1 MGTSS
6 RIPHRLAPHRSAPR
20 RHRRGDA
27 HRVLRRGDGHS
38 SRNRSSARAG
48 YVDHVRHRDAHR
60 SSERAERSRR
70 GQRRSPASRLDR
82 RRARARCGGRR
93 IRADH
98 RARARAG
105 YPARG
110 GRRSRA
116 RRGDTISLVRL
127 PRIVEPL
134 RHRDFRLLWTGQT
147 LTLLGSFVSNIA
159 FPFQVLQL
167 GGSAFELGAFVSAF
181 TGASLVFLL
190 IGGAVADR
198 VPRRTLIITT
208 ELASG
213 VTVGSMA
220 ILGFAGALQMW
231 HLYVAAACFG
241 AASAFSVPALG
252 AIIPELVPDEILV
265 AGNAVQGLSRQ
276 SARVGGP
283 IVGGLL
289 VATAGPA
296 AAFAFNAVT
305 FFLSAGA
312 VALTRA
318 RPLVSEAR
326 RSIPGEIRE
335 GFAFVFSVQW
345 LWVTIFGWSLIVA
358 AFIGA
363 IAVALPLLV
372 TTVLGGGAVTYG
384 IISAGVGVGE
394 AIGATAI
401 AQVRIRRS
409 GVAMYL
415 LGALMGVSF
424 FIYGL
429 VPTVPGALLASAING
444 LSFACF
450 GVLWVTALQVHVPR
464 RLLGR
469 VTSVDYFGGTLL
481 APIAPIGAAFLAQSQ
496 GPAFVFI
503 VA

>member
-1 MGTSS
+1 M
-6 RIPHRLAPHRSAPR
+6 
-20 RHRRGDA
+20 
-27 HRVLRRGDGHS
+27 
-38 SRNRSSARAG
+38 
-48 YVDHVRHRDAHR
+48 
-60 SSERAERSRR
+60 
-70 GQRRSPASRLDR
+70 
-82 RRARARCGGRR
+82 
-93 IRADH
+93 
-98 RARARAG
+98 
-105 YPARG
+105 
-110 GRRSRA
+110 
-116 RRGDTISLVRL
+116 RL
-127 PRIVEPL
+127 PRIIEPL

-159 FPFQVLQL
+159 YPFQVLQL
-167 GGSAFELGAFVSAF
+167 GGSALELGALVSSF
-181 TGASLVFLL
+181 TGASLIFLL

-198 VPRRTLIITT
+198 VPRRILIVIT

-213 VTVGSMA
+213 VIVGIVA
-220 ILGFAGALQMW
+220 LLGFAGALQIW
-231 HLYVAAACFG
+231 HLYVSYALFG

-252 AIIPELVPDEILV
+252 AIIPELVPEDILI

-276 SARVGGP
+276 GARVGGP
-283 IVGGLL
+283 IIGGLL
-289 VATAGPA
+289 VATAGPP
-296 AAFAFNAVT
+296 AAFAFDALS
-305 FFLSAGA
+305 FFLSGGA

-318 RPLVSEAR
+318 RPLVSEMR
-326 RSIPGEIRE
+326 RSILREIRE

-345 LWVTIFGWSLIVA
+345 LWVTIFGWALIVA

-372 TTVLGGGAVTYG
+372 TTTLGGGAVTYG

-415 LGALMGVSF
+415 FGALMGVSF
-424 FIYGL
+424 FVYGL
-429 VPTVPGALLASAING
+429 VPTVPGALVASAING

-481 APIAPIGAAFLAQSQ
+481 APVAPVGAALLAQSQ
-496 GPAFVFI
+496 GPAFVFV
-503 VA
+503 VAGIITVTLTLAGLLLPSIRNLE

>member
-1 MGTSS
+1 M
-6 RIPHRLAPHRSAPR
+6 
-20 RHRRGDA
+20 
-27 HRVLRRGDGHS
+27 RV
-38 SRNRSSARAG
+38 
-48 YVDHVRHRDAHR
+48 
-60 SSERAERSRR
+60 
-70 GQRRSPASRLDR
+70 
-82 RRARARCGGRR
+82 
-93 IRADH
+93 
-98 RARARAG
+98 
-105 YPARG
+105 
-110 GRRSRA
+110 
-116 RRGDTISLVRL
+116 
-127 PRIVEPL
+127 PRIIEPL

-147 LTLLGSFVSNIA
+147 LTLLGSFVSQIA
-159 FPFQVLQL
+159 YPFQVLQL

-181 TGASLVFLL
+181 TGASLGFLL

-198 VPRRTLIITT
+198 VPRRTLIIVT
-208 ELASG
+208 EVASG
-213 VTVGSMA
+213 VTVGAMA
-220 ILGFAGALQMW
+220 ILGFAGALEMW
-231 HLYVAAACFG
+231 HLYVSAAFFG

-252 AIIPELVPDEILV
+252 AIIPELVPEEILV

-296 AAFAFNAVT
+296 AAFAFDAVT

-318 RPLVSEAR
+318 RPLVTEAR
-326 RSIPGEIRE
+326 RSILRDIRE

-345 LWVTIFGWSLIVA
+345 LWVTIFGWALVVA

-372 TTVLGGGAVTYG
+372 TTVLGGGAEMYG
-384 IISAGVGVGE
+384 LISAAVGVGE
-394 AIGATAI
+394 AIGATWM
-401 AQVRIRRS
+401 AQVRIRRT
-409 GVAMYL
+409 GLVMYL
-415 LGALMGVSF
+415 FGALLGVSF
-424 FIYGL
+424 FVYGL
-429 VPTVPGALLASAING
+429 VPNVPGALVASAIQG

-496 GPAFVFI
+496 GPAFVFV
-503 VA
+503 VAGAITVVLTLAALLLPSIRDLE

>member
-1 MGTSS
+1 
-6 RIPHRLAPHRSAPR
+6 
-20 RHRRGDA
+20 
-27 HRVLRRGDGHS
+27 
-38 SRNRSSARAG
+38 
-48 YVDHVRHRDAHR
+48 
-60 SSERAERSRR
+60 
-70 GQRRSPASRLDR
+70 
-82 RRARARCGGRR
+82 
-93 IRADH
+93 
-98 RARARAG
+98 
-105 YPARG
+105 
-110 GRRSRA
+110 
-116 RRGDTISLVRL
+116 VRL

-159 FPFQVLQL
+159 YPFQVLQL
-167 GGSAFELGAFVSAF
+167 GGSALELGAFVSAF

-198 VPRRTLIITT
+198 VPRRTLIIVT

-213 VTVGSMA
+213 ATVGFMA
-220 ILGFAGALQMW
+220 ILGFTGALQMW
-231 HLYVAAACFG
+231 HLYVSAAFFG

-252 AIIPELVPDEILV
+252 AIIPELVPEEILV

-276 SARVGGP
+276 GARVGGP

-296 AAFAFNAVT
+296 AAFAFDAVT
-305 FFLSAGA
+305 FCLSAGA

-326 RSIPGEIRE
+326 LSILHEIRE

-345 LWVTIFGWSLIVA
+345 LWVTIFGWALIVA

-363 IAVALPLLV
+363 ITVALPLLV
-372 TTVLGGGAVTYG
+372 TTVLEGGAVTYG

-401 AQVRIRRS
+401 AQVKITRS
-409 GVAMYL
+409 GLAMYL
-415 LGALMGVSF
+415 FGALSGVSF
-424 FIYGL
+424 LIYGL
-429 VPTVPGALLASAING
+429 VPTVPGALVASAING

-503 VA
+503 LAGLITIVLTLAALLLPSIRDLE

>member
-1 MGTSS
+1 M
-6 RIPHRLAPHRSAPR
+6 
-20 RHRRGDA
+20 
-27 HRVLRRGDGHS
+27 
-38 SRNRSSARAG
+38 
-48 YVDHVRHRDAHR
+48 
-60 SSERAERSRR
+60 
-70 GQRRSPASRLDR
+70 
-82 RRARARCGGRR
+82 
-93 IRADH
+93 
-98 RARARAG
+98 
-105 YPARG
+105 
-110 GRRSRA
+110 
-116 RRGDTISLVRL
+116 RL

-159 FPFQVLQL
+159 YPFQVLQL

-190 IGGAVADR
+190 LGGAVADR
-198 VPRRTLIITT
+198 VPRRILIIVT

-213 VTVGSMA
+213 ATVGAMA

-231 HLYVAAACFG
+231 HLYVSAAFFG

-252 AIIPELVPDEILV
+252 AIIPELVPEEILV

-289 VATAGPA
+289 VATGGPS
-296 AAFAFNAVT
+296 AAFAFDAVT

-318 RPLVSEAR
+318 RPLVEEAR
-326 RSIPGEIRE
+326 RSILRDIRE

-345 LWVTIFGWSLIVA
+345 LWITIFGWALIVA

-363 IAVALPLLV
+363 VAVALPLLV
-372 TTVLGGGAVTYG
+372 TTVLGGGAEMYG
-384 IISAGVGVGE
+384 VISAAVGVGE
-394 AIGATAI
+394 AIGATVI
-401 AQVRIRRS
+401 AQVRVRRT
-409 GVAMYL
+409 GLVMYL
-415 LGALMGVSF
+415 FGTLSGIAF
-424 FIYGL
+424 FVYGL
-429 VPTVPGALLASAING
+429 VPTVPGALVASAIQG

-450 GVLWVTALQVHVPR
+450 GILWVTALQVHVPR

-481 APIAPIGAAFLAQSQ
+481 APVAPIGAAFLAQNQ
-496 GPAFVFI
+496 GPLFVFV
-503 VA
+503 VAGVITVVLTLAALLLPSIRDLE

>member
-1 MGTSS
+1 M
-6 RIPHRLAPHRSAPR
+6 
-20 RHRRGDA
+20 
-27 HRVLRRGDGHS
+27 
-38 SRNRSSARAG
+38 
-48 YVDHVRHRDAHR
+48 
-60 SSERAERSRR
+60 
-70 GQRRSPASRLDR
+70 
-82 RRARARCGGRR
+82 
-93 IRADH
+93 
-98 RARARAG
+98 
-105 YPARG
+105 
-110 GRRSRA
+110 
-116 RRGDTISLVRL
+116 RL

-159 FPFQVLQL
+159 YPFQVLQL
-167 GGSAFELGAFVSAF
+167 GGSPLELGVLVSAY

-198 VPRRTLIITT
+198 VPRRILIIVT

-213 VTVGSMA
+213 ITVGIMA
-220 ILGFAGALQMW
+220 ILGFAGTLQIW
-231 HLYVAAACFG
+231 HLYVTYALFG

-252 AIIPELVPDEILV
+252 AIIPELVPEEILI

-276 SARVGGP
+276 GARVGGP

-296 AAFAFNAVT
+296 AAFAFDAVT

-326 RSIPGEIRE
+326 RSILGEIRE

-345 LWVTIFGWSLIVA
+345 LWVTIFGWALIVA

-363 IAVALPLLV
+363 MAVALPLLV
-372 TTVLGGGAVTYG
+372 TTVLGGGAEMYG
-384 IISAGVGVGE
+384 YISAAIGVGE

-401 AQVRIRRS
+401 AQVRIRRTGLAMYLFGTLS
-409 GVAMYL
+409 GVA
-415 LGALMGVSF
+415 F

-429 VPTVPGALLASAING
+429 VPTVPGALVASAING

-481 APIAPIGAAFLAQSQ
+481 LPIAPIAAAFLAQSQ

-503 VA
+503 LAGAITVVLTLAALLLPSIRDLE

>member
-1 MGTSS
+1 M
-6 RIPHRLAPHRSAPR
+6 
-20 RHRRGDA
+20 
-27 HRVLRRGDGHS
+27 
-38 SRNRSSARAG
+38 
-48 YVDHVRHRDAHR
+48 
-60 SSERAERSRR
+60 
-70 GQRRSPASRLDR
+70 
-82 RRARARCGGRR
+82 
-93 IRADH
+93 
-98 RARARAG
+98 
-105 YPARG
+105 
-110 GRRSRA
+110 
-116 RRGDTISLVRL
+116 RL

-159 FPFQVLQL
+159 YPFQVLQL
-167 GGSAFELGAFVSAF
+167 GGSALELGTLVSAF
-181 TGASLVFLL
+181 TGASLIFLL

-198 VPRRTLIITT
+198 VPRRILIVVT
-208 ELASG
+208 ELGSG
-213 VTVGSMA
+213 VIVA
-220 ILGFAGALQMW
+220 IVALLGFAGVLQIW
-231 HLYVAAACFG
+231 HLYVTYALFG
-241 AASAFSVPALG
+241 AASAFSIPALG
-252 AIIPELVPDEILV
+252 AIIPELVPEDILI

-276 SARVGGP
+276 GARVGGP
-283 IVGGLL
+283 IIGGLL
-289 VATAGPA
+289 VATAGPP
-296 AAFAFNAVT
+296 AAFAFDALS
-305 FFLSAGA
+305 FFLSGGA

-318 RPLVSEAR
+318 RPLVSDVR
-326 RSIPGEIRE
+326 RSILREIRE

-358 AFIGA
+358 AWIGA

-372 TTVLGGGAVTYG
+372 TTTLGGGAVTYG

-429 VPTVPGALLASAING
+429 VPTIPGALVASAING

-481 APIAPIGAAFLAQSQ
+481 APIAPVGAALLAQSQ
-496 GPAFVFI
+496 GPAFVFV
-503 VA
+503 VAGIITVTLTLAGLLLPSIRELE

>member
-1 MGTSS
+1 
-6 RIPHRLAPHRSAPR
+6 
-20 RHRRGDA
+20 
-27 HRVLRRGDGHS
+27 
-38 SRNRSSARAG
+38 
-48 YVDHVRHRDAHR
+48 
-60 SSERAERSRR
+60 
-70 GQRRSPASRLDR
+70 
-82 RRARARCGGRR
+82 
-93 IRADH
+93 
-98 RARARAG
+98 
-105 YPARG
+105 
-110 GRRSRA
+110 
-116 RRGDTISLVRL
+116 VRL

-147 LTLLGSFVSNIA
+147 LTLLGSFVSNSA
-159 FPFQVLQL
+159 YPFQVLQL
-167 GGSAFELGAFVSAF
+167 GGSALELGALVSAF
-181 TGASLVFLL
+181 TGASLIFLL

-198 VPRRTLIITT
+198 VPRRILIVVA
-208 ELASG
+208 ELGSG
-213 VTVGSMA
+213 VIVGVVA
-220 ILGFAGALQMW
+220 LLGFVGALQIW
-231 HLYVAAACFG
+231 HLYVTYALFG

-252 AIIPELVPDEILV
+252 AIIPELVPEDILI

-283 IVGGLL
+283 IIGGLL
-289 VATAGPA
+289 VATAGPP
-296 AAFAFNAVT
+296 AAFAFDALS

-318 RPLVSEAR
+318 RPLASEAR
-326 RSIPGEIRE
+326 RSILREIRE

-358 AFIGA
+358 AWIAA

-372 TTVLGGGAVTYG
+372 TTTLGGGAVTYG

-424 FIYGL
+424 FVYGL
-429 VPTVPGALLASAING
+429 VPTIPGALVASAVNG

-481 APIAPIGAAFLAQSQ
+481 APVAPVGAALLAQSQ
-496 GPAFVFI
+496 GPAFVFV
-503 VA
+503 VAGIITVTLTLAGLLLPSIRKLE